1 MSIPNVM
8 LWPRR
13 LFAAPLSFGAGLAAL
28 TIALGGC
35 SGAQQPAAASSQQ
48 AASQDGPTAAA
59 PTPVKP
65 AAPAPGKAAAVQAGD
80 IPVSDVH
87 ELHPGAD
94 CPLPGP
100 ELQASIAKA
109 GPARIPLK
117 VGLTLSHVW
126 KRNAD
131 DYEHECLT
139 QVTAVDAR
147 SVSTTA
153 SCPLGPNRDLV
164 QSKRRICWTDI
175 LNSYIYMT
183 STDSKYPDTFVGAL
197 QFNLSQASFA
207 ALKSNGEFHHR
218 YMDLDDNNQ
227 AYIGTDIE
235 GTVKSEG
242 AGTFKVIIND
252 KAVEV
257 PTIEGVSVNLKDN
270 HLIRI
275 KVLDDAAFPFVL
287 DYFIPSLHR
296 FFITYTKVSFP
307 TPRELEQSLAQDK
320 HTDVYGIY
328 FDFAKATLRAESH
341 PVLQEI
347 ADALNAHPDWTLIIN
362 GHTDNIGGD
371 PDNLALSRQRAEA
384 VRAALAREFAIA
396 ESRLSVNGL
405 GASQPKESND
415 SDRGRALNRRVEL
428 VRR

>member
-1 MSIPNVM
+1 MSPHAM
-8 LWPRR
+8 LCRNW
-13 LFAAPLSFGAGLAAL
+13 LAPPVLLLATCL
-28 TIALGGC
+28 VGVLIALAGC
-35 SGAQQPAAASSQQ
+35 GESKPPATAPVTPASSGAAATSAK
-48 AASQDGPTAAA
+48 TAAI
-59 PTPVKP
+59 P
-65 AAPAPGKAAAVQAGD
+65 PGDKTVT
-80 IPVSDVH
+80 DVH
-87 ELHPGAD
+87 ELQPGAE
-94 CPLPGP
+94 CPQPGP
-100 ELQASIAKA
+100 ELQAAIAKA
-109 GPARIPLK
+109 GVARIPLK

-126 KRNAD
+126 KMSAD

-153 SCPLGPNRDLV
+153 SCPLGPKRETV
-164 QSKRRICWTDI
+164 QSRRRICWTDI
-175 LNSYIYMT
+175 ANSYIYFT
-183 STDSKYPDTFVGAL
+183 STDSKYPDTFVGTL

-207 ALKSNGEFHHR
+207 ALKVNGEFHHR

-227 AYIGTDIE
+227 AYVGTDIE
-235 GTVKSEG
+235 GTLKSEG
-242 AGTFKVIIND
+242 AGTFKIIIND

-257 PTIEGVSVNLKDN
+257 PTIEGVSVHLKDN

-275 KVLDDAAFPFVL
+275 KVLDDAAFPFML
-287 DYFIPSLHR
+287 DYYIPSLHK

-307 TPRELEQSLAQDK
+307 APHDLEQSLAQDK

-347 ADALNAHPDWTLIIN
+347 ADALKAHPDWTLIIN
-362 GHTDNIGGD
+362 GHTDNTGSD

-384 VRAALAREFAIA
+384 VRSALVGEFAIA
-396 ESRLSVNGL
+396 EARLSVNGF

-428 VRR
+428 VRQ